1 MKSHPERHG
10 RRRSD
15 ETGPGRVDAP
25 AAAGQ
30 FVLERTL
37 ATGAAGLLETPRLDL
52 LERAVRRSRVLL
64 MVLDPVGV
72 ILLAEGGGALGL
84 GLDPD
89 ASVGRPALDCLGS
102 DGELAEAVRQALAGE
117 TASTTVQR
125 GQRELELSF
134 EPIADPH
141 ERREAGLPMVLVVG
155 TDVTAYRLAL
165 SAVRNREERLRG
177 IMDTVLDGIV
187 AFNGDGLIEG
197 FNPAATR
204 MYGYSA
210 GEVMGRPVALLF
222 PELAGDGLEALL
234 AVGQSANDQ
243 GHETVGRRKDGSLF
257 PLDIAISALARG
269 LRRGFIGSF
278 RDLTARKAADE
289 ALRRSE
295 ERYALVAEAA
305 NDGLLDWDIEAGTV
319 YFSPRWPALL
329 GMRIEELRSA
339 PDEWFKRIHA
349 DDFARVSAD
358 IDAHLSGTTAHFESE
373 YRIHHA
379 DGGWRWVISR
389 GMAVRRADGAA
400 SRMVASLSDVTDRK
414 EAEQRVIHNATHDTL
429 TGLPNRT
436 LLLDRIDRAH
446 AVAGHAGAGRSAL
459 MVIDLDRFKVV
470 NESLGHSI
478 GDQLLVT
485 LARRLPAP
493 LGPGDTVARLSADEF
508 AVLLADIEG
517 EAAALERAE
526 ALQRRVVLPIE
537 VAGDKVV
544 LGASIGVV
552 MIPAGKVRPA
562 DLLRDANLAMYQAK
576 LDGGGRVRLF
586 SEDLRQRSAFLL
598 RSETELRRGI
608 ETGRLTVHYQPL
620 VALDTGA
627 MAGFEA
633 LARLILPSGD
643 MLPPNDFIP
652 VAEQTGLIL
661 PLGMK
666 VLQQSCEQLGRWHAE
681 FGNHLTLAVN
691 LSPKQLEDADI
702 VKSIARVLEQGGQS
716 GFRLKLEITEG
727 ALINNPE
734 VAASQLA
741 AIRALGVQI
750 CIDDFGTGQSS
761 LAYLHRFPIDVLKI
775 DKFFIGRMTER
786 PRDLELVRGILGL
799 CRGLGLAVVA
809 EGVETQEQATILSEL
824 GCEYGQG
831 YLFGRPM
838 SAGRAT
844 EWLARQ
850 KLPVPPR

>member
-1 MKSHPERHG
+1 MMSG
-10 RRRSD
+10 RQAASSAHEVVD
-15 ETGPGRVDAP
+15 E
-25 AAAGQ
+25 
-30 FVLERTL
+30 
-37 ATGAAGLLETPRLDL
+37 PRLEL

-64 MVLDPVGV
+64 LVLDPDGA
-72 ILLAEGGGALGL
+72 ILLAEGGGALGV
-84 GLDPD
+84 GLDTD
-89 ASVGRPALDCLGS
+89 GAIGRRVVDCLGA
-102 DGELAEAVRQALAGE
+102 DAALAEALRRALAGE
-117 TASTTVQR
+117 TASATVQR
-125 GQRELELSF
+125 GQREFELSF
-134 EPIADPH
+134 EPVTDAH
-141 ERREAGLPMVLVVG
+141 ERGAPGLPAVLVVG

-165 SAVRNREERLRG
+165 SAVRNREDRLRG

-187 AFNGDGLIEG
+187 AFNDEGVIEG

-210 GEVMGRPVALLF
+210 GEVMGRPINVLF
-222 PELAGDGLEALL
+222 PALEGGELAAAL
-234 AVGQSANDQ
+234 AAGGASVDQ
-243 GHETVGRRKDGSLF
+243 AHETLGRRKDGTTF
-257 PLDIAISALARG
+257 PLEIAISALTRG
-269 LRRGFIGSF
+269 PRRGFIGSF

-329 GMRIEELRSA
+329 GMKPDELRPG

-358 IDAHLSGTTAHFESE
+358 IDAHLSGATAHFESE

-379 DGGWRWVISR
+379 DGGWRWVVSR
-389 GMAVRRADGAA
+389 GMAVRRSDGAA
-400 SRMVASLSDVTDRK
+400 SRMIASLSDVTDRK
-414 EAEQRVIHNATHDTL
+414 EAEQRLIHNATHDTL

-436 LLLDRIDRAH
+436 LLLDRIDRTRAL
-446 AVAGHAGAGRSAL
+446 GGRAATVSAL

-485 LARRLPAP
+485 TARRLPAA

-508 AVLLADIEG
+508 AVLLAEVADER
-517 EAAALERAE
+517 AALAHAE
-526 ALQRRVVLPIE
+526 EIQRRVCQPIE
-537 VAGDKVV
+537 IAGDKVV
-544 LGASIGVV
+544 LGASIGVAI
-552 MIPAGKVRPA
+552 IPPGKVRPA

-576 LDGGGRVRLF
+576 VDGGGRVKLF
-586 SEDLRQRSAFLL
+586 AEDMRQRSAYLL

-608 ETGRLTVHYQPL
+608 ETGRLSVHYQPL
-620 VALDTGA
+620 VTLKDGV

-633 LARLILPSGD
+633 LARLTLPSGD

-652 VAEQTGLIL
+652 VAEQTGLIV

-666 VLQQSCEQLGRWHAE
+666 VLRESCEQLGRWHADY
-681 FGNHLTLAVN
+681 GSHLTLAVN
-691 LSPKQLEDADI
+691 LSPKQLEDRDI
-702 VKSIARVLEQGGQS
+702 VKSIARVLEQRGQS

-734 VAASQLA
+734 LAAQQLA

-775 DKFFIGRMTER
+775 DRFFINRMTEQK
-786 PRDLELVRGILGL
+786 RDLELVRGILGL
-799 CRGLGLAVVA
+799 CHSLGVAVVA
-809 EGVETQEQATILSEL
+809 EGVETQEQAAILGGL

-831 YLFGRPM
+831 YLFGRAM
-838 SAGRAT
+838 SANATT
-844 EWLARQ
+844 EWLSRQ
-850 KLPVPPR
+850 KRPATVN